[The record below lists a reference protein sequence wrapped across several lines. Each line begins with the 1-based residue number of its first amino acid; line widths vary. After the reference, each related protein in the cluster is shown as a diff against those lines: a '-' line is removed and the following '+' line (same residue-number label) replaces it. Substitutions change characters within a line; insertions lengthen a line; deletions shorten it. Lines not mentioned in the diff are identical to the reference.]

1 MMWVMASTIYIP
13 PLDDHEMIR
22 IARQRGLLGADETL
36 RQGHQ
41 RVAIA
46 LGELDRSLGGDP
58 GFAGELLGALL
69 AGRIAVSSQLFAAA
83 GRSEHAAACTV
94 LPSAGTTD
102 DSRLR
107 RLLAEA
113 DAASRRGMGCGADL
127 TDFDDP
133 LKALM
138 TLNAATQEL
147 ASELAADNLRP
158 PALMVSCRADHPQIE
173 NFIRAKWNADFSN
186 WVANISVRMTGSDL
200 EWQRLRPLLAE
211 GAHRNGEP
219 GVLFQDVADADNPT
233 PQLALTSTAPC
244 AEVFLA
250 PGEACI
256 FVSVNVAAHVRFGV
270 FEWEK
275 LDASVRLAVRT
286 ADAAVELAASA
297 GAPIVAARRRIGIG
311 VCGYHSAL
319 IRLGIPYANSAT
331 LARCLAERVTF
342 AAHHASAS
350 LARVRG
356 PFPLLDESRWT
367 DPTWVARKAERRV
380 GAVDPR
386 AWDALTGEIARS
398 GIRHSAV
405 VAYPPTGVVALLLGV
420 SRSYEPHFS
429 LAGRTGVASKFAERL
444 APEISEVLARR
455 SDGAELAA
463 RICDLAADYQ
473 LPGARPTHVLACA
486 RQIPPRTHLAIHAAF
501 AGLADESGSKTI
513 NLPATTTVHE
523 VEDLLEIARAE
534 GLKGVTV
541 FRDRCLNETKENA
554 A

>member
-1 MMWVMASTIYIP
+1 MASTTYIL
-13 PLDDHEMIR
+13 PLDDPEVIR
-22 IARQRGLLGADETL
+22 IARQRGLLAADETL

-41 RVAIA
+41 RVAVA
-46 LGELDRSLGGDP
+46 LGELDRTLGGDA
-58 GFAGELLGALL
+58 GFASELLEALL

-94 LPSAGTTD
+94 LPSVGSTD
-102 DSRLR
+102 DSRLQ

-113 DAASRRGMGCGADL
+113 AAASRRGMGCGADL

-133 LKALM
+133 LGALIR
-138 TLNAATQEL
+138 LNDATREL
-147 ASELAADNLRP
+147 GTQLATDNLRP

-173 NFIRAKWNADFSN
+173 DFIRAKANADFAS
-186 WVANISVRMTGSDL
+186 WVANISVRMTGNDL

-256 FVSVNVAAHVRFGV
+256 FVSVNLAAHVRLGI

-275 LDASVRLAVRT
+275 LNASVALAVRT
-286 ADAAVELAASA
+286 ADAAVELAAVA
-297 GAPIVAARRRIGIG
+297 GAPIVASRRRIGIG

-319 IRLGIPYANSAT
+319 IRLGIPYAASSTFAGH
-331 LARCLAERVTF
+331 LAERVTF
-342 AAHHASAS
+342 AAHHASAN
-350 LARVRG
+350 LARIRG

-380 GAVDPR
+380 GAVDPQ
-386 AWDALTGEIARS
+386 AWDALARQIAHS

-429 LAGRTGVASKFAERL
+429 LAGRTGVASRFEERL
-444 APEISEVLARR
+444 APEVSEVLARR
-455 SDGAELAA
+455 SNGAELAM
-463 RICDLAADYQ
+463 RINDATDYQ
-473 LPGARPTHVLACA
+473 LPGAAPTHLLACA

-513 NLPATTTVHE
+513 NLPASTTVRE
-523 VEDLLEIARAE
+523 VEDLLEVARAE
-534 GLKGVTV
+534 GLKGLTV
-541 FRDRCLNETKENA
+541 FRDGCLTEKKENA